1 MSSASEV
8 HQLALQLPPRSRL
21 KLAAE
26 HLSSVEASVTREDV
40 LQEASKRDG
49 ELESGKVKAL
59 NESEFWSGIA
69 SRKRPA

>member
-26 HLSSVEASVTREDV
+26 LLSSVEASVTQDEF
-40 LQEASKRDG
+40 LQEAAIRDD

-59 NESEFWSGIA
+59 DESEFWSGIA